1 MSGPYTPASR
11 LLEQIWDTKK
21 SIKTLAYD
29 HSGNLK
35 VSKSTYAQVCHVLEH
50 QKVLAKL
57 LEAIPVP
64 CRNEA
69 LLYVL
74 IYELLLGPNHK
85 IRGGGAL
92 KRAIMKKE
100 DKFRDVLESLKGTYT
115 TVTERVSFPRYVRV
129 NTLKCT
135 VKEAVEALTVDF
147 SPIYV
152 DKHVP
157 DLLVLK
163 PGAQIHNHEMVKTGK
178 LILQDKSSCFSALCL
193 VEGNKS
199 PLRGNCLDACAAPG
213 NKTSHLAAS
222 LSSGKVVA
230 CDRNEKRLEMLDRR
244 MKLLVS
250 NGKVKT
256 KHLDF
261 LTTKPADY
269 SNIKAILLDPSCS
282 GSGIFTALDR
292 LADDDD
298 EDEAGERIEHLSNF
312 QLTALKH
319 SMSFTSVERIVYST
333 CSLHKEENEMVA
345 QQALDSN
352 SEWQLVAPYCLREW
366 KRRGQVV
373 EGITKEQAQ
382 CMIRADR
389 GDDTNG
395 FFVAYFERTGSVH
408 KPKPEDVSAGVVVPE
423 GLSIYDGEFVTV
435 NTKSSTGKDNA
446 TKGGAAKSKSPKGKG
461 GTKATNDKGGAKAT
475 KDKGGANKRTE
486 STEDSKEPKTDAE
499 GADKPAK
506 IFAKKKAKKLAWKQR
521 QLEQK
526 KQRLLTKE
534 K

>member
-1 MSGPYTPASR
+1 
-11 LLEQIWDTKK
+11 
-21 SIKTLAYD
+21 
-29 HSGNLK
+29 
-35 VSKSTYAQVCHVLEH
+35 
-50 QKVLAKL
+50 
-57 LEAIPVP
+57 
-64 CRNEA
+64 
-69 LLYVL
+69 
-74 IYELLLGPNHK
+74 
-85 IRGGGAL
+85 
-92 KRAIMKKE
+92 
-100 DKFRDVLESLKGTYT
+100 
-115 TVTERVSFPRYVRV
+115 
-129 NTLKCT
+129 
-135 VKEAVEALTVDF
+135 VKEAVEALTANF

-163 PGAQIHNHEMVKTGK
+163 PGAQIHDHELVKTGK

-222 LSSGKVVA
+222 LASGKVVA

-250 NGKVKT
+250 SGKVKT
-256 KHLDF
+256 KHIDY

-282 GSGIFTALDR
+282 GSGIFTSLDR
-292 LADDDD
+292 LADDDE
-298 EDEAGERIEHLSNF
+298 EDGGERIEHLSNF

-319 SMSFTSVERIVYST
+319 SMSFASVERIVYST

-389 GDDTNG
+389 ADDTNG
-395 FFVAYFERTGSVH
+395 FFVAYFERKGSVH
-408 KPKPEDVSAGVVVPE
+408 TPKPEDASAGVVVPD

-435 NTKSSTGKDNA
+435 KGVTKSSAGQGKP
-446 TKGGAAKSKSPKGKG
+446 TKGGAAKGKSPKGKG
-461 GTKATNDKGGAKAT
+461 GAKASNGKGNNDKATNEKG
-475 KDKGGANKRTE
+475 DANKSKDTE
-486 STEDSKEPKTDAE
+486 EDSAKTDPD
-499 GADKPAK
+499 GSDKPAK
-506 IFAKKKAKKLAWKQR
+506 IVAKKKAKKLAWKQR

-526 KQRLLTKE
+526 KQRLLSKE